1 MLFPHVLDQYANFM
15 GSYAQ
20 GATGREYVKQ
30 VLTLGMGFR
39 CKRGSAYLSVVK
51 ISCAG
56 KCGNTYIRGAKLMT
70 KVTEKITKSISRHIR
85 MVLGAG
91 LIASSLLMSGCS
103 STSLSLP
110 DFGFGGGSS
119 SESAEQSSAPVQ
131 KISAQQTAPIS
142 FAPVFGPPVKIAQK
156 ISGALASEAQ
166 VRSIRVVQGGSS
178 PDAYTVRGYLSAS
191 TTKQGTK
198 LAYVWDV
205 TNSAGKRAHRI
216 KGEQIVT
223 PKKNARDPW
232 SLIDQKA
239 IQSIAQNT
247 TSRLATWLPG
257 NSGSGGLV
265 QNASLN
271 STSRAGSAV
280 NGPVIA
286 IIPEVK
292 GAPGDGSQALANA
305 LRKQLLSRG
314 IKISSA
320 GKVANPYKVQG
331 IVNLASA
338 GSNQQRISIEWIV
351 KDPRNKRLG
360 TVSQKNTIPAGS
372 LDGKWGQTA
381 DAAAA
386 AAAQGIAKLLVN

>member
-1 MLFPHVLDQYANFM
+1 M
-15 GSYAQ
+15 
-20 GATGREYVKQ
+20 TQ
-30 VLTLGMGFR
+30 V
-39 CKRGSAYLSVVK
+39 
-51 ISCAG
+51 I
-56 KCGNTYIRGAKLMT
+56 
-70 KVTEKITKSISRHIR
+70 EKIIENVSSHTRR
-85 MVLGAG
+85 VLGAG
-91 LIASSLLMSGCS
+91 LIVGSLLMSGCS
-103 STSLSLP
+103 STTLSLP
-110 DFGFGGGSS
+110 DFGFGGSSSS
-119 SESAEQSSAPVQ
+119 SEQQQSSAPVQ

-142 FAPVFGPPVKIAQK
+142 FAPVFGPPVKVAQRL
-156 ISGALASEAQ
+156 SGALEAEAQ
-166 VRSIRVVQGGSS
+166 GRSIRVVKGGSS

-223 PKKNARDPW
+223 SKKNARDPW
-232 SLIDQKA
+232 SLIDQNA
-239 IQSIAQNT
+239 IKSIAQNT
-247 TSRLATWLPG
+247 TARLATWLPG
-257 NSGSGGLV
+257 NSGGSGLV

-271 STSRAGSAV
+271 STSRGGAIAR
-280 NGPVIA
+280 GPVIA
-286 IIPEVK
+286 VIPKVK
-292 GAPGDGSQALANA
+292 GAPGDGSVALANA
-305 LRKQLLSRG
+305 LRKQLTSRG
-314 IKISSA
+314 IKISSS
-320 GKVANPYKVQG
+320 GNVSNPYKVQG